1 MNILNMAR
9 KAKPNCEKE
18 RPLAHVAIFAGTTNH
33 DDEHKMPV
41 GSPILTSRGFFV
53 HEFSATISTQFGP
66 RRALAPGFE
75 AWNGKERIIKGK
87 RGVSRVLDPIGR
99 REFHA
104 IVPVSTSEQLAAG
117 RFHCQEPNKEGTA
130 KARDYIA
137 PVGLKPFCSSK
148 DGVTAQRWQPA
159 TKTFKTVPCTA
170 AECPFYQSGDCKMRS
185 GLSLILNEPD
195 CPKVLAYVTT
205 GSADNGL
212 TFGSFVESVE
222 EEWRNLCGI
231 YRIDPATTPIPWY
244 GFPVIVEHYM
254 AYGTGPT
261 GVKTQFPRIRL
272 KVDGTLH
279 EIFMRQIRNW
289 DAGRS
294 LMAGMASVT
303 ALLPA
308 GEPNINDMLDAA
320 EQDDVAILSPD
331 THLTPTALDRST
343 ASQSRLEAA
352 LGMTP
357 PAPVT
362 QVIDVQVEEEGP
374 DLLTQCR
381 EVKKLRDVQPLLKPA
396 SDAGIEAISAL
407 LESTFRIVESADM
420 ARRESFVTS
429 AIQMWRPFDPDEHAV
444 ASFKL
449 LNPKFI
455 STPITHPDD
464 DPPFDGPAPAQDAP
478 AQEAPTAPIPSEV
491 TPMEGLLNRLK
502 AATSLEQVEQV
513 RQAFYGLSHSFD
525 STQKRQY
532 LTAESVRRRELTPKP

>member
-1 MNILNMAR
+1 MNILIMAR

-66 RRALAPGFE
+66 RRALAPGFA
-75 AWNGKERIIKGK
+75 AWNGKERLVKGK

-130 KARDYIA
+130 KSRDYIA

-170 AECPFYQSGDCKMRS
+170 AECPFYQSGDCKLRS
-185 GLSLILNEPD
+185 GLGLILNEPD

-212 TFGSFVESVE
+212 TFGSFVEDVE
-222 EEWRNLCGI
+222 GEWQNLCGI

-254 AYGTGPT
+254 AYGTSPT
-261 GVKTQFPRIRL
+261 GKTQFPRIRL

-289 DAGRS
+289 DAGRN

-308 GEPNINDMLDAA
+308 GEPHINDMLDAA

-357 PAPVT
+357 PAPAPT
-362 QVIDVQVEEEGP
+362 AQVIDVQVEEDGP
-374 DLLTQCR
+374 TVLERCHTATRLRDLSELLPLVLSKDEVEALLLTSIKIVERANPALR
-381 EVKKLRDVQPLLKPA
+381 ESILSSAINLWTAQGLQKGVDELMKLRPA
-396 SDAGIEAISAL
+396 P
-407 LESTFRIVESADM
+407 V
-420 ARRESFVTS
+420 
-429 AIQMWRPFDPDEHAV
+429 
-444 ASFKL
+444 
-449 LNPKFI
+449 
-455 STPITHPDD
+455 THPDD
-464 DPPFDGPAPAQDAP
+464 DPPFDGPVPTQAAPV
-478 AQEAPTAPIPSEV
+478 QEAPTQDAPT
-491 TPMEGLLNRLK
+491 TPPPAEETPVEGLLNRLK

-513 RQAFYGLSHSFD
+513 RQAFVDISRSLD

-532 LTAESVRRRELTPKP
+532 LTAESVRRRELAPKP